1 MSAALLRT
9 AALLALVGV
18 GGAGA
23 EDAPTTAAAPT
34 PSTAPAADRPL
45 IWTVTGPRGALT
57 IAGSIHALRDS
68 DHPLPPAYAS
78 AYAAAARLVLE
89 VEVDGRD
96 AAREQRRALAA
107 GRLPRSTSLRE
118 VLGAER
124 WAEAER
130 LAIAAE
136 VDLDDVKRQEPWL
149 AALSLSNQAWRDHGL
164 EARRGLDRHY
174 LALARADAK
183 PVLGLER
190 AADQLGLFDR
200 LPPSEQQRYLIDTL
214 RGLPTIATELDA
226 KIAAWRRGDL
236 ADWEASIGTL
246 AATPALR
253 AALLDERHACWLP
266 QLERL
271 LEEPTPTL
279 VVVGTLHLVGEGSV
293 LAELA
298 RRGYRVERIG
308 VAPTH

>member
-1 MSAALLRT
+1 MIAALLRAAALAA
-9 AALLALVGV
+9 AALLGV
-18 GGAGA
+18 
-23 EDAPTTAAAPT
+23 AAAG
-34 PSTAPAADRPL
+34 APAADGDRPL
-45 IWTVTGPRGALT
+45 IWTVTGAHGALT

-68 DHPLPPAYAS
+68 DHPLPAGYDA

-89 VEVDGRD
+89 VEVDGRG

-107 GRLPRSTSLRE
+107 GRLPRGRDLRE
-118 VLGAER
+118 VLGPER

-130 LAIAAE
+130 LAAAAE
-136 VDLDDVKRQEPWL
+136 VELDEVERQEPWL
-149 AALSLSNQAWRDHGL
+149 AALSLSNQAWRAHGL

-174 LALARADAK
+174 LARARADGK

-200 LPPSEQQRYLIDTL
+200 LPPAEQQRYLLDTL
-214 RGLPTIATELDA
+214 RGLPTIAVELDS

-236 ADWEASIGTL
+236 AEWEASLDSL

-253 AALLDERHACWLP
+253 VGLLDERHARWLP
-266 QLERL
+266 QLERML
-271 LEEPTPTL
+271 GEPTPTL
-279 VVVGTLHLVGEGSV
+279 VIVGTLHLVGEGSV

-298 RRGYRVERIG
+298 RRGYRVERLD
-308 VAPTH
+308 ATAR

>member
-1 MSAALLRT
+1 VSAALLRV
-9 AALLALVGV
+9 AALLALVAGAD
-18 GGAGA
+18 AGA
-23 EDAPTTAAAPT
+23 EPAAAATAATVP
-34 PSTAPAADRPL
+34 DQPL
-45 IWTVTGPRGALT
+45 IWTVSGPHGAFTLV
-57 IAGSIHALRDS
+57 GSIHALRAE
-68 DHPLPPAYAS
+68 DHPLPPAYDA

-89 VEVDGRD
+89 VEVDGTD

-130 LAIAAE
+130 LAAAAA
-136 VDLDDVKRQEPWL
+136 VDLDAVRRQEPWL
-149 AALSLSNQAWRDHGL
+149 AALTLSNQAWRAHGL
-164 EARRGLDRHY
+164 DARRGLDRHY
-174 LALARADAK
+174 LAQARADGK
-183 PVLGLER
+183 PVRGLER

-214 RGLPTIATELDA
+214 RGLPTVATELDA

-236 ADWEASIGTL
+236 ADWEDSIGSL
-246 AATPALR
+246 ASTPALR
-253 AALLDERHACWLP
+253 AALLDERHARWLP

-298 RRGYRVERIG
+298 RRGHRVERVG
-308 VAPTH
+308 AAAR